1 MPLWYDD
8 FAPRTAHAMPRRAKL
23 FPTPDDAETAFYEA
37 FERRDLAAMMAVWA
51 ESDDVV
57 CVHPRGVRLAGFDA
71 VRESWAQ
78 IFAGA
83 AGAMRVRATEVR
95 RFDGNSVAVHTLVE
109 ILGVPGSQAS
119 TQSVCATNV
128 FELTDGGW
136 RMVLHHATPMAEPE
150 RERERSREEETPPP
164 TRTLH

>member
-1 MPLWYDD
+1 MP
-8 FAPRTAHAMPRRAKL
+8 TRRAKL

-37 FERRDLAAMMAVWA
+37 FERRDLAAMMTVWE

-57 CVHPRGVRLAGFDA
+57 CVHPRGVRLTGFDA

-78 IFAGA
+78 IFAGGG
-83 AGAMRVRATEVR
+83 GAMRVRATEVR

-109 ILGVPGSQAS
+109 ILAAPGSTNPSA

-150 RERERSREEETPPP
+150 RERPRGGREDDTPPP